1 MSAQTP
7 APYEIRLV
15 GDPVLRQVATD
26 IDKIDDALVTLSKD
40 MFLTLAT
47 AAGLGLA
54 APQVG
59 IQKRFFI
66 YDVGDGPATLVNP
79 VIEGSGGEWVFD
91 EGCLSIPDMSF
102 EIVRPKLIHITGHD
116 LDGNDV
122 DIEADEVLARLFQH
136 ELDHLNGVLLL
147 DHLDDEQLKAAKKEL
162 RLRAMEA
169 SPGGSLGLQ
178 RP

>member
-1 MSAQTP
+1 MPIQEP

-26 IDKIDDALVTLSKD
+26 IDNIDDALVTLSKD
-40 MFLTLAT
+40 MFLTLAM

-59 IQKRFFI
+59 VQKRFFI
-66 YDVGDGPATLVNP
+66 YDVGDGPSTLVNP
-79 VIEGSGGEWVFD
+79 VIEESDGEWLFD
-91 EGCLSIPDMSF
+91 EGCLSIPEMSF

-116 LDGNDV
+116 LDGNEV

-162 RLRAMEA
+162 RLRAMETSSTS
-169 SPGGSLGLQ
+169 SPGLQ
-178 RP
+178 IP